1 MKLKHLLVAIAVMA
15 APFANVGGAGCAM
28 AQLIKPK
35 AKKAKTTA
43 VADDSKYLMK
53 GAVPVVDGQVRFSE
67 TVAAPGQTKE
77 ALFATL
83 KDAVQK
89 QIIEGPDHLEKARLT
104 EVNAAEG
111 LIVASVEEYLY
122 FKRKAWSMDRVRFT
136 YQLILTAKDGSYS
149 VEMRRLQY
157 QYDDVPNAEVLY
169 AEDWITDEE
178 ALADGG
184 KKLAKK
190 AGKFRRGTIDR
201 KDAIFATLRNA
212 KQN

>member
-1 MKLKHLLVAIAVMA
+1 MKLKHLLVAVAVMA
-15 APFANVGGAGCAM
+15 APLANVGGAGCVM
-28 AQLIKPK
+28 AQLIKP
-35 AKKAKTTA
+35 KAKTTA

-104 EVNAAEG
+104 EVDAAEG

-157 QYDDVPNAEVLY
+157 LYDDVPNAEVLY

-201 KDAIFATLRNA
+201 KDAVFAILRQA
-212 KQN
+212 IQK

>member
-1 MKLKHLLVAIAVMA
+1 MKLKHLLVAVAVMA
-15 APFANVGGAGCAM
+15 APLANVGGAGCVM
-28 AQLIKPK
+28 AQLIKP
-35 AKKAKTTA
+35 KAKTTA

-104 EVNAAEG
+104 EVDAAEG

-136 YQLILTAKDGSYS
+136 YQLILTAKNGSYS

-178 ALADGG
+178 ALTDGG

-212 KQN
+212 KQK

>member
-1 MKLKHLLVAIAVMA
+1 MKLKHLLVAVAVMA
-15 APFANVGGAGCAM
+15 APLADVGGAGCAM
-28 AQLIKPK
+28 AQLIKP
-35 AKKAKTTA
+35 KAKTTA

-67 TVAAPGQTKE
+67 TVAAPGQTKD

-178 ALADGG
+178 ALTDGG

-212 KQN
+212 KQK

>member
-1 MKLKHLLVAIAVMA
+1 
-15 APFANVGGAGCAM
+15 M

-67 TVAAPGQTKE
+67 AVAAPGPTKD

-111 LIVASVEEYLY
+111 LMVASVEEYLY
-122 FKRKAWSMDRVRFT
+122 FNRKAWSMDRVRFT
-136 YQLILTAKDGSYS
+136 YQLILTAKDGSYTI
-149 VEMRRLQY
+149 EMRRLQY

-178 ALADGG
+178 ALTDGG

-212 KQN
+212 KQK

>member
-1 MKLKHLLVAIAVMA
+1 MA
-15 APFANVGGAGCAM
+15 APLANVGGAGCAM

-43 VADDSKYLMK
+43 VADDSKYLK
-53 GAVPVVDGQVRFSE
+53 
-67 TVAAPGQTKE
+67 
-77 ALFATL
+77 

-104 EVNAAEG
+104 EVDAAEG

-201 KDAIFATLRNA
+201 KDAVFAILRKA
-212 KQN
+212 KQK

>member
-1 MKLKHLLVAIAVMA
+1 MKLKHLLVAVAVMA
-15 APFANVGGAGCAM
+15 APLANVGGAGCVM
-28 AQLIKPK
+28 AQLIKP
-35 AKKAKTTA
+35 KAKTTA

-104 EVNAAEG
+104 EVDAAEG

-178 ALADGG
+178 ALTDGG

-201 KDAIFATLRNA
+201 KDAVFAILRNA
-212 KQN
+212 IQK

>member
-28 AQLIKPK
+28 AQLIKP
-35 AKKAKTTA
+35 KAKTTA

-104 EVNAAEG
+104 EVDAAEG

-178 ALADGG
+178 ALTDGG

-212 KQN
+212 KQK

>member
-1 MKLKHLLVAIAVMA
+1 MKLKHLLVAVAVMA
-15 APFANVGGAGCAM
+15 APLANVGGAGCVM
-28 AQLIKPK
+28 AQLIKP
-35 AKKAKTTA
+35 KAKTTA

-83 KDAVQK
+83 KDVVQK

-104 EVNAAEG
+104 EVDAAEG

-136 YQLILTAKDGSYS
+136 YQLILTAKDGIYS

-212 KQN
+212 KQK

>member
-1 MKLKHLLVAIAVMA
+1 
-15 APFANVGGAGCAM
+15 
-28 AQLIKPK
+28 
-35 AKKAKTTA
+35 
-43 VADDSKYLMK
+43 MK

-104 EVNAAEG
+104 EVDAAEG

-178 ALADGG
+178 ALTDGG

-212 KQN
+212 KQK

>member
-1 MKLKHLLVAIAVMA
+1 
-15 APFANVGGAGCAM
+15 
-28 AQLIKPK
+28 
-35 AKKAKTTA
+35 
-43 VADDSKYLMK
+43 MK
-53 GAVPVVDGQVRFSE
+53 GAVPVVDGQVRFAE
-67 TVAAPGQTKE
+67 TVAAPGQTKD

-178 ALADGG
+178 ALTDGG

-201 KDAIFATLRNA
+201 KDAVFATLRQATN
-212 KQN
+212 K

>member
-1 MKLKHLLVAIAVMA
+1 MKLKHLLVAVALMA
-15 APFANVGGAGCAM
+15 APLANVGGAGSAM

-53 GAVPVVDGQVRFSE
+53 GAVPVVDGQVRFAE
-67 TVAAPGQTKE
+67 NVAVPGQTKD
-77 ALFATL
+77 ALFASL
-83 KDAVQK
+83 KDAVEK
-89 QIIEGPDHLEKARLT
+89 QIVGGPDHLEKARIT
-104 EVNAAEG
+104 EVDPAQG

-122 FKRKAWSMDRVRFT
+122 FKRKAWSMDRVHFT

-201 KDAIFATLRNA
+201 KDAVFATLRQVTN
-212 KQN
+212 K

>member
-1 MKLKHLLVAIAVMA
+1 MKLKHLLVAVAVMA
-15 APFANVGGAGCAM
+15 APLANVGGAGCVM
-28 AQLIKPK
+28 AQLIKP
-35 AKKAKTTA
+35 KAKTTA

-83 KDAVQK
+83 KDVVQK

-104 EVNAAEG
+104 EVDAAEG

-136 YQLILTAKDGSYS
+136 YQLILTAKDGIYS

-201 KDAIFATLRNA
+201 KDAVFAILRQATN
-212 KQN
+212 K

>member
-1 MKLKHLLVAIAVMA
+1 MKMKYFLVAVALMA
-15 APFANVGGAGCAM
+15 APLANVGGAGCAM

-35 AKKAKTTA
+35 AKKAKTTV

-53 GAVPVVDGQVRFSE
+53 GSVPVVDGQVRFAE
-67 TVAAPGQTKE
+67 TVAAPGQTKD

-83 KDAVQK
+83 KDAVEK
-89 QIIEGPDHLEKARLT
+89 QIVGGPDHLEKARLT
-104 EVNAAEG
+104 EVDPAQG
-111 LIVASVEEYLY
+111 LIVVSMEEYLY

-136 YQLILTAKDGSYS
+136 YQLILTAKDDSYS

-178 ALADGG
+178 ALTDGG
-184 KKLAKK
+184 KKLSKK

-201 KDAIFATLRNA
+201 KDAILAILRQAIN
-212 KQN
+212 K

>member
-1 MKLKHLLVAIAVMA
+1 MKLKHLLVAVALMA
-15 APFANVGGAGCAM
+15 APLANVGGAGSAM

-53 GAVPVVDGQVRFSE
+53 GAVPVVDGQVRFAE
-67 TVAAPGQTKE
+67 NVAVPGQSKDAIF
-77 ALFATL
+77 ALL
-83 KDAVQK
+83 KDAVQQ
-89 QIIEGPDHLEKARLT
+89 QIVGGPDHLEKARLT
-104 EVNAAEG
+104 EVDPAQG

-178 ALADGG
+178 ALTDGG

-201 KDAIFATLRNA
+201 KDAVFAILRNA
-212 KQN
+212 IQK

>member
-1 MKLKHLLVAIAVMA
+1 MKLKHLLVAVAVMA
-15 APFANVGGAGCAM
+15 APLANVGGAGCVM
-28 AQLIKPK
+28 AQLIKP
-35 AKKAKTTA
+35 KAKTTA

-67 TVAAPGQTKE
+67 TMAAPGQTKE

-104 EVNAAEG
+104 EVDAAEG

-136 YQLILTAKDGSYS
+136 YQLILTAKDGIYS

-212 KQN
+212 KQK

>member
-1 MKLKHLLVAIAVMA
+1 MKMKYFLVAVALMA
-15 APFANVGGAGCAM
+15 APLANVGGAGCAM

-35 AKKAKTTA
+35 AKKAKTTV

-53 GAVPVVDGQVRFSE
+53 GAVPVVDGQVRFAE
-67 TVAAPGQTKE
+67 TVAAPGQTKD

-83 KDAVQK
+83 KDAVEK
-89 QIIEGPDHLEKARLT
+89 QIVGGPDHLEKARLT
-104 EVNAAEG
+104 EVDPAQG
-111 LIVASVEEYLY
+111 LIVVSMEEYLY

-136 YQLILTAKDGSYS
+136 YQLILTAKDDNYS

-178 ALADGG
+178 ALTDGG
-184 KKLAKK
+184 KKLSKK

-201 KDAIFATLRNA
+201 KDAIFAILRQA
-212 KQN
+212 IQK